1 MSLEPSQLRTLEDK
15 YSDFQDFV
23 AKQKFDEAQAV
34 IDSLREF
41 YETEATQMEDELEKA
56 KLAE

>member
-15 YSDFQDFV
+15 YADFQQFIGES
-23 AKQKFDEAQAV
+23 KFDEAQAV

-41 YETEATQMEDELEKA
+41 YETEATTMEQELEKA
-56 KLAE
+56 QLAV